1 MINLLQR
8 RFFFMYLNGNVVTMQ
23 QFESLQVNFINNN
36 IQHFIQFSDNISPFT
51 ILFLIKN
58 LCLEFAVLFHYFLL
72 DNLTI

>member
-36 IQHFIQFSDNISPFT
+36 IQHFIQFSDISPFT